1 VSRYGAA
8 RRVAIIEEKLN
19 LKRKRKRKRKN
30 EKKN

>member
-19 LKRKRKRKRKN
+19 LKRKRKRKN